1 MAAVMKKTEQR
12 MTVRKIAALA
22 GVSPT
27 AVSLVLNGKKGV
39 GADTRDRIRKILTE
53 HDYTPAPRAKKSAYR
68 LIRLI
73 KYRIHGMAVEENQG
87 FTASIIDHI
96 ELECRRYHYDL
107 VISGCTNETAE
118 EVFRLTAHEPLAGL
132 ILLATE
138 FDAANFD
145 MLRAVRAP
153 LVVLD
158 HSMAGQDVDSVVM
171 ANANIS
177 AAAVRYLYDLGHR
190 EIGYFLTS
198 VRVSNF
204 TERYRGYL
212 DKLAELGLTPPAPVL
227 LTPTLNGAYRE
238 MKRLLADRAY
248 APRGAVLAGNDSIA
262 IGAARALREA
272 GYRIPGDISVIG
284 VDDIPF
290 SSMTLPPLT
299 TMRISR
305 SAMGTLTVNLLRDRI
320 RHPDWP
326 SMKMQINAQLVER
339 GSVAPA
345 E

>member
-1 MAAVMKKTEQR
+1 MKKTEQR

-22 GVSPT
+22 GVSPA
-27 AVSLVLNGKKGV
+27 AVSLVLNEKKGV
-39 GADTRDRIRKILTE
+39 GANTRDHVKRILKE
-53 HDYTPAPRAKKSAYR
+53 YNYTPEPQTQKSNYR

-96 ELECRRYHYDL
+96 ELECRRYRYDL

-118 EVFRLTAHEPLAGL
+118 EAFRLTAHEPLAGV

-145 MLRAVRAP
+145 MLKLIKAP

-158 HSMAGQDVDSVVM
+158 HSMAGQNADSVVM

-177 AAAVRYLYDLGHR
+177 AAAVSYLYDLGHR

-198 VRVSNF
+198 VPVSNF
-204 TERYRGYL
+204 TERYKGYR
-212 DKLAELGLTPPAPVL
+212 DKLTELGLSPPEPVL
-227 LTPTLNGAYRE
+227 LTPTLNGAYEE
-238 MKRLLADRAY
+238 MKRLLADTAY

-262 IGAARALREA
+262 IGAVRALHEA

-290 SSMTLPPLT
+290 SSMALPPLT

-305 SAMGTLTVNLLRDRI
+305 SAMGVLTVNLLRTRI

-326 SMKMQINAQLVER
+326 SMKMQINARLVER
-339 GSVAPA
+339 GSVSPVK
-345 E
+345 